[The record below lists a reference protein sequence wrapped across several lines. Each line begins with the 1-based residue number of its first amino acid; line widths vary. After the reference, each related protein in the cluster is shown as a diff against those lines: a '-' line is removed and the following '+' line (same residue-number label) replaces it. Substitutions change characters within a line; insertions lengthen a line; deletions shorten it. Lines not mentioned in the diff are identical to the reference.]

1 MGELILKMAIAHLL
15 GDFVFQSNRMAAEI
29 ERRKFASRMFYL
41 HIGIHLLLVL
51 VVTGFALRY
60 MFPALLLALSH
71 FLVDSM
77 TKVWLAPKIGKMAN
91 FALDQ
96 TLHGVAI
103 ALFVH
108 HFHPYAID
116 FETIFNYD
124 SYLLVAAILA
134 TTFVSAIVV
143 KRMMEGFRYPLPN
156 DGLAEAGKYI
166 GMLERFFIF
175 VFVVNSFWEGVGF
188 LLAAK
193 SIFRFGDLKEKKDI
207 KLTEYILIGTLLS
220 FGLALLIAVGYLKL
234 M

>member
-1 MGELILKMAIAHLL
+1 MGELILKIAIAHLL
-15 GDFVFQSNRMAAEI
+15 GDFVFQSNRMTADI
-29 ERRKFASRMFYL
+29 ERRKFASPMFYL
-41 HIGIHLLLVL
+41 HIGIHFLLLLLV
-51 VVTGFALRY
+51 TGFGLNY
-60 MFPALLLALSH
+60 LFPALLLAISH
-71 FLVDSM
+71 FLVDAM
-77 TKVWLAPKIGKMAN
+77 TKIWLAPKIGKMAN

-96 TLHGVAI
+96 SLHAVAI

-108 HFHPYAID
+108 HFHPYRID
-116 FETIFNYD
+116 FEIIFNYG
-124 SYLLVAAILA
+124 SYLLTAAVLA

-143 KRMMEGFRYPLPN
+143 KKMMEGFHYPLPN

-166 GMLERFFIF
+166 GMLERLFIF

-220 FGLALLIAVGYLKL
+220 FGLALLIAVGYLNL
-234 M
+234 L